1 MKKILI
7 ILITTTLVSCAV
19 QKKTAKDPYIGVYD
33 IIAYD
38 VTQVGD
44 VPLRLTITKNNS
56 TYNSS
61 FENGA
66 DSPLT
71 DLGLE
76 WEVDS
81 TTIEDGVIRIDG
93 FVASYDLYFELN
105 IDGNDISGSLA
116 GMFDVEG
123 VRVESP

>member
-1 MKKILI
+1 M
-7 ILITTTLVSCAV
+7 

-105 IDGNDISGSLA
+105 IDDNDTSGSLA

>member
-1 MKKILI
+1 MKKTLI
-7 ILITTTLVSCAV
+7 AFITITLVSCAIK
-19 QKKTAKDPYIGVYD
+19 KKTVNDPYVGVYD

-44 VPLRLTITKNNS
+44 LPLRLTITKNNS
-56 TYNSS
+56 TYNSL